1 MDSLRKSVWQ
11 IRAAAL
17 AIFLLGF
24 VAGALTLNYYRLRH
38 PVGPPAFA
46 RGRFEQMLE
55 RLDLTQGQ
63 RTQVEKIL
71 SDSRA
76 QLSEMRRK
84 SEPDVMEIRRQT
96 EERLQAVLSPQQ
108 WEQFQQMMNEW
119 RNRRRN
125 RERGQ

>member
-1 MDSLRKSVWQ
+1 
-11 IRAAAL
+11 
-17 AIFLLGF
+17 
-24 VAGALTLNYYRLRH
+24 
-38 PVGPPAFA
+38 
-46 RGRFEQMLE
+46 MLE